1 MGSRAASEAIEAF
14 IQPNH
19 LSFEDNMSFSSL
31 IAFKT
36 LCLSLVSFGFIKMSL
51 SEGFGLFIFCVTYLA

>member
-1 MGSRAASEAIEAF
+1 MSSRAASEAIEAF
-14 IQPNH
+14 TQPSY

-36 LCLSLVSFGFIKMSL
+36 LFLSLVLFGFIKMNS
-51 SEGFGLFIFCVTYLA
+51 SEGFGLYIPVTYLT

>member
-1 MGSRAASEAIEAF
+1 MSSRAASEAIEIF
-14 IQPNH
+14 TQPSY

-36 LCLSLVSFGFIKMSL
+36 LFLSLVLFGFIKMSS
-51 SEGFGLFIFCVTYLA
+51 SEGFGLFILVAYLT